1 MTTQYSKG
9 IALRKPL
16 AEFIGA
22 LFLVFTITATVLSNV
37 ALAPLAIGASLMVM
51 VYAGGHVSG
60 AHFNPAVTLGVF
72 VRGRIKGGEAMA
84 YVVAQVTGGLVGG
97 LIGRWVVDPDEV
109 TAVSLSGR
117 QIGAALVA
125 EALLTFML
133 AYVVLNVA
141 TSSDHPQNSFYGLA
155 IGFTVLAGA
164 VAVGGVSGGVFN
176 PAVAVGGSVAGLF
189 SWSSLWIYLI
199 AQGVGGTL
207 AGFVFLALNPDERE
221 TPRAEPDTAVRDVDA
236 PGTGAPAQT

>member
-1 MTTQYSKG
+1 MTTQHSKG

-22 LFLVFTITATVLSNV
+22 LFLVFTITATVLSK
-37 ALAPLAIGASLMVM
+37 ASLAPLAIGASLMVM

-72 VRGRIKGGEAMA
+72 VRGGIKGGEAMA

-176 PAVAVGGSVAGLF
+176 PAVAMGGSVAGLF
-189 SWSSLWIYLI
+189 SWSSLWVYLI

-207 AGFVFLALNPDERE
+207 AGFAFLALNPDERG
-221 TPRAEPDTAVRDVDA
+221 TPRAEPDTAVPDVDA
-236 PGTGAPAQT
+236 PGTGATART